1 VSKCRKIIYKL
12 HSFNNKEATQALDE
26 LRERGCLADGTLNNI
41 DLRHGHLQNA
51 NLACASLLHVNL
63 SMVDLRWADLYGA
76 DLESAQLNNSNLYRS
91 NMDRVNLSGASLIK
105 TNLQDVQNL
114 NENELGKAHS
124 LRGSTMPDGSI
135 YDGFFSL
142 QGDLQMAV
150 NRNIDPGDVEAMA
163 EFYGVSEPY
172 HWAISDNTWLP
183 DCNHTELILRLHAPD
198 NEAVAYAVEGLRM
211 CGRLSNGFL
220 KNLNFRFA
228 HMQGI
233 DLSTADLT
241 GVNLCFADLRGV
253 NLSYAHLV
261 SANLHKAN
269 FRGANF
275 ELAELQD
282 AALSNSILQGAR
294 NLSENHLIQT
304 SCLRGAMM
312 PDGSRYDGRYNL
324 IGDATEAFSH
334 GFDIEDSLSLSDFYG
349 ISLEDYQH
357 GQSWVHYHL
366 PDVWA
371 RKERL
376 YLEDMCVFLAHP
388 HPLQK

>member
-1 VSKCRKIIYKL
+1 MNKCRKILYKL
-12 HSFNNKEATQALDE
+12 HSFNNEDAIQALDK

-41 DLRHGHLQNA
+41 DLRHGHLQHA

-63 SMVDLRWADLYGA
+63 SMADLRWADLYGA
-76 DLESAQLNNSNLYRS
+76 DLEGAQLNNSNLYRA
-91 NMDRVNLSGASLIK
+91 NMDRVNLTSASLI
-105 TNLQDVQNL
+105 NANMQDVQNL

-124 LRGSTMPDGSI
+124 LRRSTMPDGSI
-135 YDGFFSL
+135 YDGCFNL
-142 QGDLQMAV
+142 PGDLQMAV
-150 NRNIDPGDVEAMA
+150 NRNIDPGDVGTMA

-172 HWAISDNTWLP
+172 PWAISDNTWLP

-198 NEAVAYAVEGLRM
+198 NETVAYAVEGLRR

-233 DLSTADLT
+233 DLSTADLA
-241 GVNLCFADLRGV
+241 GVNLSFADLRGV
-253 NLSYAHLV
+253 NLGYVNLV
-261 SANLHKAN
+261 GANLHKAN
-269 FRGANF
+269 LRGANF
-275 ELAELQD
+275 EHAELQN
-282 AALSNSILQGAR
+282 AALTNSILQGAR
-294 NLSENHLIQT
+294 NLSENQLIQT

-334 GFDIEDSLSLSDFYG
+334 GFDVEDPHSLADYYD

-366 PDVWA
+366 PGVWA

-376 YLEDMCVFLAHP
+376 HPEDLCVFLAHP
-388 HPLQK
+388 HPVQK